1 MKKSNVISDRASFKR
16 AAIMFP
22 QTASQP
28 AIRLLFLIFS
38 SNKYPDQSSSNQSQ
52 IHLLFINN
60 LLTFMDNIYY
70 IASEYNWFK
79 FIPEKSYIF
88 LNIHILCGHDGVN
101 QQIWVEL
108 NAGRPF
114 YSMTIS
120 LSFERYEVPEFLV
133 SIDALLR
140 WRIFLVSA
148 WHLTMNRTSAK
159 SSSLNDT
166 WIHWILKN
174 G

>member
-60 LLTFMDNIYY
+60 LLIFMDNIYY

-88 LNIHILCGHDGVN
+88 LNIHILCGHDGVFVVSM
-101 QQIWVEL
+101 ILKTSKFEL
-108 NAGRPF
+108 SWMQVDHF
-114 YSMTIS
+114 ILWQFHCHS
-120 LSFERYEVPEFLV
+120 
-133 SIDALLR
+133 
-140 WRIFLVSA
+140 
-148 WHLTMNRTSAK
+148 
-159 SSSLNDT
+159 NDT
-166 WIHWILKN
+166 RYRNFSCPSTHFCGDAFFWYRPDIWQWTGPRPKVPL
-174 G
+174 